1 MRKFILAASAAALAI
16 APAIAGNGGGHG
28 GGNGGGKGDG
38 HGGGGGEMRGPG
50 GGGNGKGH
58 GGGGGGDMRAMRG
71 DGKDGGHAMRAEHGN
86 RGGEMRHANR
96 EFRHAERHANREQVR
111 NVRVVERVQDDRRF
125 GNDRYANNGFVNG
138 CPPGLAAKNNGC
150 LPPGQAKKLVGA
162 LLPAAYTHSILS
174 GPYANWYQDND
185 RYLYRQSGDSIY
197 RVNRGTSLIDALIPY
212 GGRDYGYY
220 PVGQNYPAD
229 YNYYNVPTQYQSYY
243 PDGGDYH
250 YRYGDNAI
258 YSVNPQNSA
267 IQSIVALLAG
277 DLGVGQRLPSN
288 YGVYNVPMSYRDR
301 YYDTADNQY
310 RYNDG
315 YIYRVD
321 PRTQLITSVIS
332 ALI

>member
-1 MRKFILAASAAALAI
+1 MYKAILAASAAALAI
-16 APAIAGNGGGHG
+16 APALA
-28 GGNGGGKGDG
+28 
-38 HGGGGGEMRGPG
+38 GPG
-50 GGGNGKGH
+50 GGH
-58 GGGGGGDMRAMRG
+58 GGGGGGEMKGMDGGGHGNGHGGDGSKVRGQGRG
-71 DGKDGGHAMRAEHGN
+71 DGQAMRVEHGS
-86 RGGEMRHANR
+86 RGGEKRHAKR
-96 EFRHAERHANREQVR
+96 EFRHTERQARREQSR
-111 NVRVVERVQDDRRF
+111 NVRV
-125 GNDRYANNGFVNG
+125 ANAYPIGRDNSSRGLIDG

-150 LPPGQAKKLVGA
+150 LPPGQAKKLVGN
-162 LLPAAYTHSILS
+162 LLPAAYSHSMLS

-197 RVNRGTSLIDALIPY
+197 RVDRGTSLIDALIPY
-212 GGRDYGYY
+212 GSRDYGYY
-220 PVGQNYPAD
+220 PVGQSYPAD

-243 PDGGDYH
+243 PDGGNYN

-321 PRTQLITSVIS
+321 PKTQLITSVIN

>member
-1 MRKFILAASAAALAI
+1 MHKFILAASAAALAI
-16 APAIAGNGGGHG
+16 APALAGPGGGHG
-28 GGNGGGKGDG
+28 GGNGGGEMRGFGGGGDG
-38 HGGGGGEMRGPG
+38 H
-50 GGGNGKGH
+50 GKGH
-58 GGGGGGDMRAMRG
+58 GGGGGFEMHGQG
-71 DGKDGGHAMRAEHGN
+71 HGGGHAMRVEHGK

-96 EFRHAERHANREQVR
+96 EFRHADRHAMREQSR
-111 NVRVVERVQDDRRF
+111 DVRVGNRVQQDRRF
-125 GNDRYANNGFVNG
+125 ASNGRIEG

-162 LLPAAYTHSILS
+162 LLPAAYAHSVLS
-174 GPYANWYQDND
+174 GPYANWYRDDD
-185 RYLYRQSGDSIY
+185 RYFYRQSGDDIY
-197 RVNRGTSLIDALIPY
+197 RINRGTSLIDALIPY
-212 GGRDYGYY
+212 RSSDYGYY
-220 PVGQNYPAD
+220 PVGQYYPAD
-229 YNYYNVPTQYQSYY
+229 YNYYNVPTQYQGYY
-243 PDGGDYH
+243 PDGGNYN

-288 YGVYNVPMSYRDR
+288 YGVYNLPMSYRDR
-301 YYDTADNQY
+301 YYDTPDNMY

-321 PRTQLITSVIS
+321 PKTQLITSVIN

>member
-1 MRKFILAASAAALAI
+1 MHKLILAASAAVLAI
-16 APAIAGNGGGHG
+16 APATAGNGGGHG
-28 GGNGGGKGDG
+28 GGNGGG
-38 HGGGGGEMRGPG
+38 HGGGGETRGDGNQG
-50 GGGNGKGH
+50 GGGNGKGGGGFEMRGQGSERRGH
-58 GGGGGGDMRAMRG
+58 GGG
-71 DGKDGGHAMRAEHGN
+71 HEMRAEHGN

-96 EFRHAERHANREQVR
+96 EFRHAERHAMRDQVR
-111 NVRVVERVQDDRRF
+111 NVRVVERVQDNRRF
-125 GNDRYANNGFVNG
+125 ANNGYANG

-162 LLPAAYTHSILS
+162 LLPVAYSHSMLS

-212 GGRDYGYY
+212 GSRDYGYY
-220 PVGQNYPAD
+220 PVGQSYPAD

-243 PDGGDYH
+243 PDGGDYN

-288 YGVYNVPMSYRDR
+288 YGFYNVPMSYRDR

-321 PRTQLITSVIS
+321 PRTQLITSVIN

>member
-1 MRKFILAASAAALAI
+1 MHKFMLAASAAALAI
-16 APAIAGNGGGHG
+16 APAVAGPG
-28 GGNGGGKGDG
+28 GGNGGGNGAGPGGG
-38 HGGGGGEMRGPG
+38 HGGGGGEMRGMNG
-50 GGGNGKGH
+50 GGHGH
-58 GGGGGGDMRAMRG
+58 GGGGNMREMGGKGRG
-71 DGKDGGHAMRAEHGN
+71 HGGGHAMRAEHGN
-86 RGGEMRHANR
+86 RGGEFRHANR
-96 EFRHAERHANREQVR
+96 EFRHSERHATRDQAR
-111 NVRVVERVQDDRRF
+111 NVRVVERGQDDRRF
-125 GNDRYANNGFVNG
+125 GDNRFANNGFVNG

-162 LLPAAYTHSILS
+162 LLPAAYSQSMLS

-197 RVNRGTSLIDALIPY
+197 RVDRGTSLIDALIPY
-212 GGRDYGYY
+212 GSRDYGYY
-220 PVGQNYPAD
+220 PVGQSYPAD

-243 PDGGDYH
+243 PDGGNYN

-301 YYDTADNQY
+301 YYDTAENQY

-321 PRTQLITSVIS
+321 PRTQLITSVIN
-332 ALI
+332 AVI